1 MRLIIPFLFP
11 CHTLLPTWL
20 LAVSSVTLPHSWI
33 LVLNPDSFIRNM
45 DNEKT
50 PKMFL
55 GGMLHWKLPRTQ
67 PHVCFSAHH
76 GDKRFIDCS
85 QPIWNPNMKTALWN
99 SDRLFCFTSSRCRQE
114 KKPGQF
120 SFWLWTSKAVNTS
133 LTNTYHILRA
143 VPVQVWGVL
152 QRRWG
157 GGGGRAIS
165 WPGTSGPFWAKNKWN
180 WKSEISPTS
189 YLFLRTLNVYC

>member
-1 MRLIIPFLFP
+1 
-11 CHTLLPTWL
+11 
-20 LAVSSVTLPHSWI
+20 
-33 LVLNPDSFIRNM
+33 M

-50 PKMFL
+50 PKTLL
-55 GGMLHWKLPRTQ
+55 GGMLHWKLPRTR

-133 LTNTYHILRA
+133 HTNTYHILRA
-143 VPVQVWGVL
+143 VPVQVWES
-152 QRRWG
+152 RRG
-157 GGGGRAIS
+157 GGGEGRPGQKSAGQEPLGHSEPRIS
-165 WPGTSGPFWAKNKWN
+165 ETGNRKYRPRLTCSFSPWMSTAKWFF
-180 WKSEISPTS
+180 SL
-189 YLFLRTLNVYC
+189 YLFIGLFPKKFGIF